1 MAEWVQRLRSYRSE
15 AQPEAMESTNSDFP
29 VPVLNG
35 HKFKHHQLLLSDAV
49 STQKGENVLK
59 AGKV

>member
-1 MAEWVQRLRSYRSE
+1 MAEWAQRLKSRRSE
-15 AQPEAMESTNSDFP
+15 AQPEAIESTNSDFT

-35 HKFKHHQLLLSDAV
+35 QIFKHLNSFCRMLFLPR
-49 STQKGENVLK
+49 GENVLK